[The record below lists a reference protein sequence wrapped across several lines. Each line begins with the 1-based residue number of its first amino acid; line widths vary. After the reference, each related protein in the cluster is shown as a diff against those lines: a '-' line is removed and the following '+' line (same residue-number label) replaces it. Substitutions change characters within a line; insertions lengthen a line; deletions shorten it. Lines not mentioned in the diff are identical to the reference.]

1 MCPLRVV
8 LRCRIALPHTGPQR
22 KSDVE
27 VGTKPRSACRCRCGP
42 RALGDRDVGDENQLI
57 QVGKRLFGLRL
68 IKSSGSVGGGRSA
81 PLICSD
87 AAALCLTHVS
97 VCHFPFP
104 QTS

>member
-1 MCPLRVV
+1 MGIPTGDTRVV

-68 IKSSGSVGGGRSA
+68 IKWSGS
-81 PLICSD
+81 
-87 AAALCLTHVS
+87 AAAVAGALLL
-97 VCHFPFP
+97 
-104 QTS
+104 